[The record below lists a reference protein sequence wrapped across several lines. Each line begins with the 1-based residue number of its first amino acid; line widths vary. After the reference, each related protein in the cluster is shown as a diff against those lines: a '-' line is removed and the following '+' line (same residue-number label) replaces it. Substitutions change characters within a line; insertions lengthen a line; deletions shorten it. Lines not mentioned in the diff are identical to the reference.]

1 MSNEKE
7 IKVTVVDTEEKAAAV
22 EGTTVE
28 GTDKIEKKA
37 VVKPNFNA
45 SQTKKKLVNISDEQ
59 RALDDMNSTLVQ
71 SKHTEKLS
79 EKIKKQDEKALKAKE
94 KEAKGK
100 KKLGV
105 KGKVIIAFFGTL
117 AVALVV
123 GVVVLKELNK
133 GPEINIVSVNTE
145 EFKGNVITE
154 KVQSTVP
161 EKYVAPVD
169 TNLIGTSKIDS
180 PMWLGAYTEE
190 TTTVNAQVVA
200 GEGYKDYEA
209 PRYWGLTGFESG
221 YHKVA
226 TELSKL
232 NSEQGTNYSIGEES
246 DYKASEKPV
255 MFTVDIKYPEGYPS
269 NFGDDKVTSVPDVEI
284 KIIGNPYVSEE
295 NTEENESSSENTE
308 ETTEENES
316 SSDKKVVEQYT
327 DYITHDDVEY
337 SCNVKMVSEK
347 PEYIDAKSGYKF
359 KFVTTMLSGT
369 RETDYIIEV
378 KVGDKVEYYN
388 GIKIE

>member
-1 MSNEKE
+1 MDNKKE
-7 IKVTVVDTEEKAAAV
+7 IKVTVVDTEEKAAAAAV

-105 KGKVIIAFFGTL
+105 KGKVLGAVFGTL

-123 GVVVLKELNK
+123 GVAVLKEFNK

-145 EFKGNVITE
+145 EFKGNLITE

-169 TNLIGTSKIDS
+169 INLIGTSKIDS

-190 TTTVNAQVVA
+190 MTTVNAQVVA

-269 NFGDDKVTSVPDVEI
+269 NFGDDKVTNVPDVEI

-295 NTEENESSSENTE
+295 NTSSEENTE
-308 ETTEENES
+308 ENTS